1 MCSVISLQS
10 PMYIMAQ
17 HQKQHVKASDRSTA
31 PQETDNG
38 QTGPQESAQD
48 YTGPQSGDDGSSV
61 NSDQTAPQ
69 SSQDKPKA
77 RPVERKTKFEQMST
91 YLRTLLK

>member
-1 MCSVISLQS
+1 
-10 PMYIMAQ
+10 MYIMAQ

-31 PQETDNG
+31 PQETDQD

-61 NSDQTAPQ
+61 NSEQTAPQ
-69 SSQDKPKA
+69 SSPDKPKA
-77 RPVERKTKFEQMST
+77 RPRRPSVERKTKFKQMSDST
-91 YLRTLLK
+91 FDFLRTLLK